1 MCSDFIFV
9 VYLTVITVLSTLIAW
24 HLLKCLACGEGRQG
38 SLQFVINEWSTNK
51 FTLSV
56 INIPIKTVWEEDV
69 KGSIHPTDPMW
80 LC

>member
-38 SLQFVINEWSTNK
+38 SLWFVINE
-51 FTLSV
+51 
-56 INIPIKTVWEEDV
+56 
-69 KGSIHPTDPMW
+69 
-80 LC
+80 